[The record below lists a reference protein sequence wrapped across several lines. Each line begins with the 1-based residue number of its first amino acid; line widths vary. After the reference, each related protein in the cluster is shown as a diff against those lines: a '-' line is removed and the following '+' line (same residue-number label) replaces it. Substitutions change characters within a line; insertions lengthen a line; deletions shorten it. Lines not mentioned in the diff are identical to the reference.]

1 MNRRAAYGAVPW
13 GALVLA
19 AALFCGDSAAAV
31 PPDGAITAGAISLK
45 DVESLTGVEVVA
57 VRLTAAG
64 RMLDFRYRV
73 TDPAKASVLLNRKTK
88 AHAIHLPTGE
98 TLGVPRMARVG
109 RMKSSAVEGKK
120 DRVYFLFFD
129 ARGQQVKSGDKV
141 TVVIGEHRFEE
152 LAVQ

>member
-1 MNRRAAYGAVPW
+1 M
-13 GALVLA
+13 VLA

-73 TDPAKASVLLNRKTK
+73 KDPAKASALLSRKTK
-88 AHAIHLPTGE
+88 AHAIHLSTGE

-109 RMKSSAVEGKK
+109 RMKSSAVKGKK

-129 ARGQQVKSGDKV
+129 ARRQQVKSGDRV
-141 TVVIGEHRFEE
+141 TVVIGEHRFED

>member
-19 AALFCGDSAAAV
+19 AVLLCGNSAAAV
-31 PPDGAITAGAISLK
+31 PPDPTLTADATPLK
-45 DVESLTGVEVVA
+45 DTESLAGVEVVA

-73 TDPAKASVLLNRKTK
+73 TDPGKASALLNRRTK
-88 AHAIHLPTGE
+88 AHAIHLPTGKE
-98 TLGVPRMARVG
+98 MGIPRVARVG
-109 RMKSSAVEGKK
+109 RMKSSAVEGK
-120 DRVYFLFFD
+120 RGTVYFLFFD

-141 TVVIGEHRFEE
+141 TVVIGKHRFED

>member
-1 MNRRAAYGAVPW
+1 MKRRASYGAVPW
-13 GALVLA
+13 GALLLA
-19 AALFCGDSAAAV
+19 TALFCGDSAAAV
-31 PPDGAITAGAISLK
+31 PPDAALPAGATPLK

-73 TDPAKASVLLNRKTK
+73 TDPAKASALLNRKTK
-88 AHAIHLPTGE
+88 AHAIHLSTGE
-98 TLGVPRMARVG
+98 TLGVPRVARVG

-129 ARGQQVKSGDKV
+129 ARGQQVKSGDRV
-141 TVVIGEHRFEE
+141 TVVIGEHRFED

>member
-1 MNRRAAYGAVPW
+1 MKQRAAYGAVPW
-13 GALVLA
+13 GALLLA

-31 PPDGAITAGAISLK
+31 PPDAAIPAGATPLK
-45 DVESLTGVEVVA
+45 GAESLTGVEVVA

-73 TDPAKASVLLNRKTK
+73 TDPAKASALLNRNTQ

-98 TLGVPRMARVG
+98 KMGVPRVTRVG

-120 DRVYFLFFD
+120 DKVYFMFFD
-129 ARGQQVKSGDKV
+129 ARRQQVKSGDRV
-141 TVVIGEHRFEE
+141 TVVIGEHRFED